1 LNYRIIGRPSVLSF
15 DRLLFTILH
24 NIEELPEW
32 AHALYVFVAQVFPS
46 LSYYSC
52 MLICCTPTHCE
63 ISDLVSFLVVMLC
76 GGRGVAWLQIGGAD
90 LQSLGRGVYTAGYGH
105 TAWYSLVQ
113 SMRVHVILW
122 HVYLPHIFL
131 IAHS

>member
-52 MLICCTPTHCE
+52 MLICCTLTHCE

-76 GGRGVAWLQIGGAD
+76 DVAGVVWRGYRLVEQISKVLAEESILQD
-90 LQSLGRGVYTAGYGH
+90 
-105 TAWYSLVQ
+105 
-113 SMRVHVILW
+113 MVIQHGTVW
-122 HVYLPHIFL
+122 CNQ
-131 IAHS
+131 